1 MLIDR
6 NLYDR
11 ISDITDVDYLQEI
24 TLMKEEMFVNL
35 NESQVNSMLND
46 LLDKIDLLNKEIKD
60 IKIDIES
67 NYRPISKQ
75 EQIGYNENW

>member
-11 ISDITDVDYLQEI
+11 ISDITDVDYLQMC
-24 TLMKEEMFVNL
+24 LMKEEMFVKL
-35 NESQVNSMLND
+35 SDSQVNSMLND

>member
-11 ISDITDVDYLQEI
+11 ISDITDVDYLQMC
-24 TLMKEEMFVNL
+24 LMKEEMFVNL
-35 NESQVNSMLND
+35 KESQVKSMFND